1 MDVGRGL
8 DVSHVA
14 AQSIKRPLTHQ
25 IFWALCLALLA
36 SSLEMESHP
45 RPLLVSF
52 CTQPL
57 NMTRHGALPHPTS
70 HQCQSEPRT
79 NDSSLLRTPLW
90 PCRTPLSTVSE
101 YRQQGGTADR
111 SIGPSHDELGLFSTC
126 CGHGKFAK
134 RWHRHSVKSSW
145 LV

>member
-52 CTQPL
+52 CIQPM
-57 NMTRHGALPHPTS
+57 NMTRHGALPYPTS
-70 HQCQSEPRT
+70 HQCQSEPRID
-79 NDSSLLRTPLW
+79 DSSLLRTPPW

-101 YRQQGGTADR
+101 YRQQGGTADGQLVPPTTN
-111 SIGPSHDELGLFSTC
+111 SACSLHVVGMGGLQNAGIVT
-126 CGHGKFAK
+126 
-134 RWHRHSVKSSW
+134 
-145 LV
+145 L